1 VLIAPMLIGH
11 FPALLIFALMA
22 SLALACVTQRTAAER
37 VKYAAWS
44 LFLFVSIAVGI
55 VWAMYTL
62 SR

>member
-1 VLIAPMLIGH
+1 VLSLAALIGH
-11 FPALLIFALMA
+11 FPAMVIFALMA

-44 LFLFVSIAVGI
+44 LFLFMAVAVGI
-55 VWAMYTL
+55 AWVMYPL